1 MLFGRLN
8 IKSLVVIGVI
18 SVICVIF
25 MVAIFSS
32 NGPQMI
38 VTQAQN
44 EAMRVARIAAADIDG
59 DVFASIE
66 EKGSPE
72 YNAVYDALA
81 KYRNYEG
88 IKYIYS
94 LKRIKGRD
102 IVFVVDTDEV
112 APADIFEPYEW
123 FPGMG
128 PAFDGKVSA
137 NEEFV
142 VDEWSTFLGGYA
154 PIYDSKNRVVGIVGC
169 DINIATTNEWL
180 QRLGVI
186 IVILAIIPNAIMVLM
201 LGDKKSKK
209 KDDN

>member
-1 MLFGRLN
+1 MLFGRFN
-8 IKSLVVIGVI
+8 IKSLAAIGVI
-18 SVICVIF
+18 SVICVIL
-25 MVAIFSS
+25 MASIFYN

-38 VTQAQN
+38 LTQAQN
-44 EAMRVARIAAADIDG
+44 EAMRVARLAAADIDG

-66 EKGSPE
+66 EKDSPE
-72 YNAVYDALA
+72 YNAVYNALA
-81 KYRNYEG
+81 KYRTYEG

-102 IVFVVDTDEV
+102 IVFVADTDEV

-123 FPGMG
+123 FTGMG
-128 PAFDGKVSA
+128 PAFDGKTSA
-137 NEEFV
+137 NDEFV

-154 PIYDSKNRVVGIVGC
+154 PIYNSKNQVVGIVGC

-201 LGDKKSKK
+201 LGSQKPKK
-209 KDDN
+209 KGGN